1 MSRSMPAPT
10 WSASYS
16 FRRRRGISASRRR
29 SFLAARAGSRALKV
43 ALTVDAAND
52 MLRDIVDALK
62 PDLLQL
68 HGRETPER
76 VGAIRRASA
85 CR

>member
-1 MSRSMPAPT
+1 M
-10 WSASYS
+10 
-16 FRRRRGISASRRR
+16 IE
-29 SFLAARAGSRALKV
+29 ALE
-43 ALTVDAAND
+43 
-52 MLRDIVDALK
+52 

-76 VGAIRRASA
+76 VRTSVAGSV